1 MIGMITTGL
10 STNKIQVKVILIIY
24 ALNVKMMMI
33 NIKNM
38 NSQFNKLQQ
47 YVMEWQ
53 LKIVTIIRMIN
64 VLVKV
69 KWIIAVQ

>member
-1 MIGMITTGL
+1 
-10 STNKIQVKVILIIY
+10 
-24 ALNVKMMMI
+24 MMMI

-38 NSQFNKLQQ
+38 NSQFNKLQP

-69 KWIIAVQ
+69 KWIIVVQ

>member
-24 ALNVKMMMI
+24 ALNVKMMMF

-38 NSQFNKLQQ
+38 NSQFNKLQP
-47 YVMEWQ
+47 YVMEQQ

-69 KWIIAVQ
+69 KWIIVVQ

>member
-1 MIGMITTGL
+1 
-10 STNKIQVKVILIIY
+10 
-24 ALNVKMMMI
+24 MMMI